1 MGQMPLLNPGI
12 AELQS
17 RAKSRQSFAVALI
30 KTTRERA
37 QAAQALNPLAWT
49 DWDYAEREAHAV
61 DNAIQAGRPLPAL
74 AGVPI
79 SIKDLY
85 SVRGT
90 RMQAG
95 TRAVLPDLGPDD
107 AIAVRRLRQAGAIIF
122 GKTNLHEVALG
133 ATGENS
139 WTGDVLNPFD
149 PLRQAGG
156 SSSGAGVCV
165 ALGIGLAGLG
175 SDTGGSI
182 RIPANFCGVVGFK
195 PSFGAVPLDG
205 ALHLSWTCDHAGP
218 LTRTVADATAVFEV
232 LSLRRCDSPPLARAP
247 RIVVPRQWLK
257 MRLAAEV
264 ADCFEQ
270 TLATLRKAGAQ
281 IDEVDTPALQ
291 NSWICYSPIVR
302 AEAAHVHRA
311 SLAAG
316 GRGFS
321 ESVLAPLRAGEKL
334 SAAEY
339 FSAMHMRAEVAEQL
353 QGIAR
358 GCDAMVLPTSAVL
371 PPLRGQS
378 EVLTAGGLL
387 SVREAVLGQTLAFN
401 LAGLPAITLPMG
413 SHGGLSIGLQM
424 VGEIDADARLLALA
438 EWAEG
443 LIAASRPA
451 G

>member
-1 MGQMPLLNPGI
+1 MNLKPSLNPQI
-12 AELQS
+12 TELQVM
-17 RAKSRQSFAVALI
+17 AKSRRPFAADLI
-30 KTTRERA
+30 ELTRQRA
-37 QAAQALNPLAWT
+37 QASQGLNPLAWT
-49 DWDYAEREAHAV
+49 DWDSAQKEATAV
-61 DNAIQAGRPLPAL
+61 DAAIQSGKPLPAL
-74 AGVPI
+74 AGIPV
-79 SIKDLY
+79 SIKDLF

-95 TRAVLPDLGPDD
+95 TRSMIPDFGPDD

-156 SSSGAGVCV
+156 SSSGAAVCV
-165 ALGIGLAGLG
+165 AKGIGLVGLG

-195 PSFGAVPLDG
+195 PSFGAVPLGG

-218 LTRTVADATAVFEV
+218 LTGCVADARTVFEV
-232 LSLRRCDSPPLARAP
+232 LSQRRCEPTALARAP
-247 RIVVPRQWLK
+247 RIAVPQKWLK
-257 MRLAAEV
+257 TRLSAEV
-264 ADCFEQ
+264 AECFEKM
-270 TLATLRKAGAQ
+270 LEKLRKAGAQ
-281 IDEVDTPALQ
+281 IAEVDTPAL
-291 NSWICYSPIVR
+291 NNAWLCYSPIVR

-316 GRGFS
+316 GHGFS
-321 ESVLAPLRAGEKL
+321 ESVLSALRAGEKMA
-334 SAAEY
+334 AAEY
-339 FSAMHMRAEVAEQL
+339 LSAMRMRAEVAEQL
-353 QGIAR
+353 QAVSR

-371 PPLRGQS
+371 PPLRGQV
-378 EVLTAGGLL
+378 EVTTAGGPL

-413 SHGGLSIGLQM
+413 SHAGLPAGLQM
-424 VGEIDADARLLALA
+424 VGELDADARLLALA
-438 EWAEG
+438 DWAEK
-443 LIAASRPA
+443 LSDS
-451 G
+451 